1 MFWNNANTI
10 TNAVWAFLESVV
22 IIGAPI
28 FCINKKFNK
37 MDKRLDK
44 IEYQMYENGGGSI
57 KDQLNRQDS
66 ALHDLRVNQA
76 IIMTKQAEQEKHG

>member
-10 TNAVWAFLESVV
+10 TNAVWAFLESVA

-28 FCINKKFNK
+28 FWINKKFNK

-57 KDQLNRQDS
+57 KDQLNRQDA
-66 ALHDLRVNQA
+66 ALHELQVNQA
-76 IIMTKQAEQEKHG
+76 IIKTKLDI

>member
-1 MFWNNANTI
+1 MLFWNNANTVS
-10 TNAVWAFLESVV
+10 NAIWAALESLV

-28 FCINKKFNK
+28 FWLNRMFRK

-57 KDQLNRQDS
+57 KDQLNRQDQT
-66 ALHDLRVNQA
+66 LLDLQVNQA
-76 IIMTKQAEQEKHG
+76 VIKAKLDLH

>member
-1 MFWNNANTI
+1 MLFWNNAGTI
-10 TNAVWAFLESVV
+10 SNAIWAVLESLV

-28 FCINKKFNK
+28 FWLDRMFRK

-57 KDQLNRQDS
+57 KDQLNRQDQ
-66 ALHDLRVNQA
+66 ALHELQVNQA
-76 IIMTKQAEQEKHG
+76 VIKAKLDLY

>member
-1 MFWNNANTI
+1 MLFWNNASTI
-10 TNAVWAFLESVV
+10 SNAIWAALESLV

-28 FCINKKFNK
+28 FWLNRMFRK

-57 KDQLNRQDS
+57 KDQLNRQDQT
-66 ALHDLRVNQA
+66 LHDLQVNQA
-76 IIMTKQAEQEKHG
+76 IIKTKLDI

>member
-1 MFWNNANTI
+1 MLFWNNASTI
-10 TNAVWAFLESVV
+10 SNAIWAALESLV

-28 FCINKKFNK
+28 FWLNRMFKK

-57 KDQLNRQDS
+57 KDQLNRQDQT
-66 ALHDLRVNQA
+66 LHDLQVNQA
-76 IIMTKQAEQEKHG
+76 VIKAKLDLH

>member
-1 MFWNNANTI
+1 MMIFWNNANLVS
-10 TNAVWAFLESVV
+10 NAIWAILESLV

-28 FCINKKFNK
+28 FWINKKFNK

-57 KDQLNRQDS
+57 KDQLNRQDV
-66 ALHDLRVNQA
+66 ALHELQVNQA
-76 IIMTKQAEQEKHG
+76 VIKAKLDI

>member
-1 MFWNNANTI
+1 MLFWNNASTI
-10 TNAVWAFLESVV
+10 SNAIWAALESLV

-28 FCINKKFNK
+28 FWLNRMFRK

-57 KDQLNRQDS
+57 KDQLNRQDQT
-66 ALHDLRVNQA
+66 LHELQVNQA
-76 IIMTKQAEQEKHG
+76 VIKAKLDLH

>member
-1 MFWNNANTI
+1 MLFWNNANTVS
-10 TNAVWAFLESVV
+10 NAIWAALESLV

-28 FCINKKFNK
+28 FWLNRMFRK

-57 KDQLNRQDS
+57 KDQLNRQDQT
-66 ALHDLRVNQA
+66 LHDLQVNQA
-76 IIMTKQAEQEKHG
+76 VIKAKLDLH

>member
-22 IIGAPI
+22 IIGTPI
-28 FCINKKFNK
+28 FWINKKFNK

-57 KDQLNRQDS
+57 KDQLNRQDA
-66 ALHDLRVNQA
+66 ALHELQVNQA
-76 IIMTKQAEQEKHG
+76 IIKTKLDI

>member
-1 MFWNNANTI
+1 MLFWNNASTI
-10 TNAVWAFLESVV
+10 SNAIWAALESLV

-28 FCINKKFNK
+28 FWLNRMFKK

-57 KDQLNRQDS
+57 KDQLNRQDQ
-66 ALHDLRVNQA
+66 ALHELQINQA
-76 IIMTKQAEQEKHG
+76 IIKTKLEL

>member
-1 MFWNNANTI
+1 MLFWNNASTI
-10 TNAVWAFLESVV
+10 SNAIWAALESLV

-28 FCINKKFNK
+28 FWLNRMFRK

-57 KDQLNRQDS
+57 MDQLNRQDQ
-66 ALHDLRVNQA
+66 ALHDLQVNQA
-76 IIMTKQAEQEKHG
+76 IIKTKLDI